1 MYNSYLCRLETA
13 NDLKKDVLIFSIN
26 LFYVDLLK
34 IQGFKEVFLINIL
47 ASFYRLSHYES
58 VSKA

>member
-1 MYNSYLCRLETA
+1 MYNSYLCRLKTA

-34 IQGFKEVFLINIL
+34 IQGFKEVF
-47 ASFYRLSHYES
+47 
-58 VSKA
+58 